1 MISAGIR
8 PFQALEPPAPPSGWP
23 RSPPRASA
31 RSAASSFSRPHSRSA
46 SRREFANTIVDLCCS
61 IRSSTRSSTCGQ
73 IDRAGAGPSPSPSEP
88 RPGAAS
94 SSVMSSTGTT
104 TVSSMRLGLGGCT
117 TVTGRAPPR
126 NAATSSTGRTV
137 ADSPTRCAGGACPR
151 SASSRSSD
159 SARCAPRLL
168 PATACT
174 SSTMT
179 VSTPRSVSLACEVS
193 SRNSDSGVVMRM
205 SGGLVTSFLRS
216 SAAVSPVR
224 IATWMS
230 GSASPSRC
238 AACRIPVSGARR
250 FRSMST
256 ASALSG
262 ETYSTRVRRF
272 GSCGGGTAASW
283 SIAHRNAASVLP
295 DPVGATTSVSSPL
308 PMARQAPA
316 WAGVGSANAPPNQA
330 RVAGENPSSASVVPV
345 SGDSSAMLPY
355 CPAPPTFLAAVRTG
369 DRPLTAYLCRTARGT
384 CPRALHGSGTRAVAP
399 VS

>member
-1 MISAGIR
+1 M
-8 PFQALEPPAPPSGWP
+8 F
-23 RSPPRASA
+23 
-31 RSAASSFSRPHSRSA
+31 
-46 SRREFANTIVDLCCS
+46 
-61 IRSSTRSSTCGQ
+61 
-73 IDRAGAGPSPSPSEP
+73 
-88 RPGAAS
+88 
-94 SSVMSSTGTT
+94 
-104 TVSSMRLGLGGCT
+104 
-117 TVTGRAPPR
+117 
-126 NAATSSTGRTV
+126 
-137 ADSPTRCAGGACPR
+137 
-151 SASSRSSD
+151 
-159 SARCAPRLL
+159 

-205 SGGLVTSFLRS
+205 SGGWLASFLRS

-224 IATWMS
+224 SATLMS

-272 GSCGGGTAASW
+272 GSSGRGTAASR

-308 PMARQAPA
+308 PMAPQAPA
-316 WAGVGSANAPPNQA
+316 WACVGSANAPSNQA
-330 RVAGENPSSASVVPV
+330 RVAGENPSSASAVPV

-355 CPAPPTFLAAVRTG
+355 CLAPPTFPAAARTAE
-369 DRPLTAYLCRTARGT
+369 RPGLLIFGRTARGST
-384 CPRALHGSGTRAVAP
+384 PRHSLLTITILHRAAP
-399 VS
+399 R